1 MHDLLLYDFNLCYNL
16 MKKSLLERAM
26 TYKKF
31 VRQFQILQKNNSKIQ
46 ILKLLKDQ
54 KILKNQ
60 MIHCLEIIETKQ
72 NIYDYTIEKY
82 KGKMGYFQK
91 NNFNYCKLFYLV
103 KNG

>member
-1 MHDLLLYDFNLCYNL
+1 
-16 MKKSLLERAM
+16 MKKSLFECAM

-31 VRQFQILQKNNSKIQ
+31 IKQFQILQKKTQIQ

-72 NIYDYTIEKY
+72 NIY
-82 KGKMGYFQK
+82 
-91 NNFNYCKLFYLV
+91 N
-103 KNG
+103 